1 MNETDTVLGA
11 TAMDTVDQSSLSVD
25 SNIWLMDVLITYKKR
40 VRDALKHY
48 ARLSDIFH
56 YA

>member
-40 VRDALKHY
+40 VRDALNVK
-48 ARLSDIFH
+48 ALCKIK
-56 YA
+56 